1 MTRGNYLYYLAHFLH
16 HKKSSRKKI
25 TSRERRRLLRHEIP
39 DPPRAEFH
47 GARTTSPPRTV
58 RLRIRAASYNRKR
71 DLPRDEL
78 VSLRRWRN
86 LRRRRTETSS
96 ALRRPRSCMSPA
108 ARILRRFVRGGLVAR
123 ALWNSASAVSGISSR
138 SKTTFSRSDFFS

>member
-1 MTRGNYLYYLAHFLH
+1 MDLQKNFTWSFKKKELH
-16 HKKSSRKKI
+16 EKKSLC
-25 TSRERRRLLRHEIP
+25 ENVVLLRDEIP
-39 DPPRAEFH
+39 DTADAEFH
-47 GARTTSPPRTV
+47 SARATSPPRTN
-58 RLRIRAASYNRKR
+58 RLRILAAGDMHER

-78 VSLRRWRN
+78 VSLRRWRH

-108 ARILRRFVRGGLVAR
+108 ARILRRVARGGLVVR
-123 ALWNSASAVSGISSR
+123 APWNSASAVSGISSR